1 MLLLSIALSEHPE
14 VEAIT
19 PRGDACSEDPC
30 GVSLPEVDRVTT
42 ALYPYRCR
50 GDRLLGRGEDTQ
62 TEHPLPETW
71 GGIEYYE
78 QKHRVY
84 LS

>member
-1 MLLLSIALSEHPE
+1 MLLLFVALGEHPE

-19 PRGDACSEDPC
+19 PCGDVCREDPC
-30 GVSLPEVDRVTT
+30 RVSLPEVDRITT
-42 ALYPYRCR
+42 ALYPYGCR
-50 GDRLLGRGEDTQ
+50 GDRLLSRGEDTQ
-62 TEHPLPETW
+62 TEDTLPETR

-78 QKHRVY
+78 QKHVEH